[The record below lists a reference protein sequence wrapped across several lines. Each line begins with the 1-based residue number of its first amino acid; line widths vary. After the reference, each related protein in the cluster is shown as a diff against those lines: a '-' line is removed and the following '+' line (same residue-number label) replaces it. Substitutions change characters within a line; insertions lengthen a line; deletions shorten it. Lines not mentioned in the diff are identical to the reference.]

1 MPRPH
6 QSKAVIHLENL
17 CNIMGGEG
25 GVGLM
30 DQSIYKRFLNE

>member
-25 GVGLM
+25 GGVNGPVHL
-30 DQSIYKRFLNE
+30 QTISK

>member
-17 CNIMGGEG
+17 CNI
-25 GVGLM
+25 
-30 DQSIYKRFLNE
+30 ILNGPVHLQTISK